1 MKEIFEKSRNT
12 QMSEEEFKVL
22 ILTYPIFL
30 VAKADG
36 SFDEEEKQLLTAILF
51 NFLNPLYGDKINKE
65 QYDSLILNYIEDFEF
80 LNKNEGTFKI
90 RFLNEL
96 KEFDKSVKDSI
107 SSLLNEIAEIS
118 NGIDE
123 NEFKVIEELKSEYL
137 K

>member
-1 MKEIFEKSRNT
+1 MKALFEKSRNT
-12 QMSEEEFKVL
+12 EMSEEEFKVL

-36 SFDEEEKQLLTAILF
+36 TFDEDEKQLLSTILF

-65 QYDSLILNYIEDFEF
+65 QHDSLIVNYLEDFEF
-80 LNKNEGTFKI
+80 LYKNEEIFKTG
-90 RFLNEL
+90 FLNEL
-96 KEFDKSVKDSI
+96 KEFNQNVKDSI

-118 NGIDE
+118 DGINE
-123 NEFKVIEELKSEYL
+123 NELKVIEELKSEYL